1 MPNPNKRKD
10 MLHKNPSM
18 SLESIVEDLRSYFDS
33 AAGADAKNA
42 KNASA
47 KDDKNT
53 LAKDANNA
61 LAKLEKLG
69 CDSAV
74 ILQRLYLYA
83 GKESNAMKWLR
94 KQNSFGNSRR
104 RMLDLAQDFENVPEK
119 IQQADKLLRQVGVY
133 CNFVPNVSALTDYV
147 RLLKTA
153 SSFFQASLKRNSERN
168 RHLVFVELY
177 VRHKTR
183 KHHYPELAAIVSG
196 IRLWCG
202 LARDVDVDAEAI
214 RGKVNRF
221 APAIIGMMG
230 EVSEPPESG
239 ESTTD
244 EDIKVD

>member
-1 MPNPNKRKD
+1 MCLSTHTRSLYGSNRIPSGRPSTSMVLITFKVFASHIVIGFVVENPWCV
-10 MLHKNPSM
+10 LGSTVAPP
-18 SLESIVEDLRSYFDS
+18 
-33 AAGADAKNA
+33 
-42 KNASA
+42 
-47 KDDKNT
+47 
-53 LAKDANNA
+53 A
-61 LAKLEKLG
+61 L
-69 CDSAV
+69 
-74 ILQRLYLYA
+74 
-83 GKESNAMKWLR
+83 
-94 KQNSFGNSRR
+94 NSRR

-153 SSFFQASLKRNSERN
+153 SSFFQASSKRNSERN

-183 KHHYPELAAIVSG
+183 KTHYPELAAIVSG

-202 LARDVDVDAEAI
+202 LSRDVDVDADAI

-221 APAIIGMMG
+221 AISGMMG
-230 EVSEPPESG
+230 EVSEPSESG

-244 EDIKVD
+244 EDIK